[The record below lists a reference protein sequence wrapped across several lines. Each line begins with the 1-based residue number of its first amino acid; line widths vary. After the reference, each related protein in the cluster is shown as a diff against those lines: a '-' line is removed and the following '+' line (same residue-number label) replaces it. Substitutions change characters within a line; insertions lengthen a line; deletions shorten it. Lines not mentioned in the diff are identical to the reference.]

1 MSIFFYNYNGDGM
14 KRGFTLVELLA
25 VLIVLGFIAIIITPI
40 MVSTINDSKKAAIIR
55 SAEMYVKG
63 VEFSIK
69 NQDIIENFDP
79 DKCTVV
85 DFNHIRCNG
94 SLIDVDI
101 EKTDISS
108 GNIYLKNDT
117 IETADLCINNKLV
130 EYVDDKYEIY
140 DVGSCDNYITVNPI
154 LSGMTPV
161 IYEDDAWQIADT
173 SDKWYDYKNYEWANA
188 VILTDA
194 AKLKKVGDK
203 LDLDTDVKA
212 MFVWIPRY
220 EYKIGEK
227 EKEISV
233 NFISKSTT
241 EPTKDYTIHPAFT
254 FGDDELSGIWVGKF
268 ETSTDKTSTCY
279 TSESE
284 TNCNNTEQ
292 NPYILPNVKSLRFQT
307 ISNQFETAKKFNA
320 LVKNADSH
328 MMKNR
333 EWGAVAYLSQ
343 SKYGKYGNPTY
354 EGANKEI
361 YQNKSS
367 SFITGSSNGTPSKSS
382 TTNPQYTYDVKL
394 KGTGASTTGTI
405 YGIYDMSGGSGERVM
420 GNLNNMPKNS
430 GFDESWFTNSSKYY
444 DKYTVESID
453 LCTDKECK
461 GYALSEIAS
470 WYGDTATFVNS
481 NNPWFR
487 RGGYY
492 YSDAIAGLFNFNSIG
507 GNISNDNSFRVVIA
521 PSVNVE

>member
-25 VLIVLGFIAIIITPI
+25 VLIVLGLIALIITPI
-40 MVSTINDSKKAAIIR
+40 MISTINDSKKAAIIR

-241 EPTKDYTIHPAFT
+241 EPTKGYTIHPAFT

-268 ETSTDKTSTCY
+268 EPSVDKNSACY
-279 TSESE
+279 TAPNS
-284 TNCNNTEQ
+284 TNCSNANQ
-292 NPYILPNVKSLRFQT
+292 DPYILPNVISLRNQQVV
-307 ISNQFETAKKFNA
+307 NQFATAQKFNT
-320 LVKNADSH
+320 LVTNADSH

-343 SKYGKYGNPTY
+343 SKYGKDKEEVYINNCSNLITGIAGDTASAGSNTTTCTINTY
-354 EGANKEI
+354 ETE
-361 YQNKSS
+361 
-367 SFITGSSNGTPSKSS
+367 
-382 TTNPQYTYDVKL
+382 
-394 KGTGASTTGTI
+394 KGQKASTTGTI
-405 YGIYDMSGGSGERVM
+405 YGIYDMSGGSWERVM
-420 GNLNNMPKNS
+420 GNYNNTVANS
-430 GFDESWFTNSSKYY
+430 GFDATWFTLTDNAKYY
-444 DKYTVESID
+444 DKYSVTSTSS
-453 LCTDKECK
+453 CTDEECK
-461 GYALSEIAS
+461 GHALGETSGWYRDYTNFVESNGSWFARGGNYDVDTYAGVFGF
-470 WYGDTATFVNS
+470 YS
-481 NNPWFR
+481 NN
-487 RGGYY
+487 GDSY
-492 YSDAIAGLFNFNSIG
+492 YSV
-507 GNISNDNSFRVVIA
+507 SFRVVIA